1 MNKIINLTKVFLK
14 TSFSNM
20 NTQMGMPSKSNKIVS
35 KILYVVLFLYLAAI
49 VSLFSGGMV
58 ESLKII
64 NQQEIFI
71 GLILLVVT
79 AFCVIQTIFSS
90 INVFYFTKDNEY
102 ILPLP
107 LKPYEIILARTNVLI
122 IIEYIVT
129 VLIGF
134 IPLLV
139 YGVLTSASMSYY
151 LLMFVALVLV
161 PILPILLVSIIVMII
176 MSFAKITKNKNK
188 FQLIATILVLSIVI
202 ALSLSTTK
210 LQDDIT
216 NEQLAHMLVEANGM
230 VDLLKGYFPTLDYV
244 ISSLTSDSIV
254 VALIELLKVLVF
266 TISGVIV
273 YVFIAQKIYFKGL
286 VGNLFSSSS
295 KKKNIK
301 INTNKYNNS
310 KLYKSYISKEFKCL
324 IRNPVFFMQCLL
336 PAILIPLLMIVM
348 VILQMKNSITPQMS
362 EQLNSFNGNT
372 FIVACV
378 ILGVIQFF
386 SMFIYIA
393 ITAISRDGKNAIFM
407 KYIPVSLYKQY
418 IYKCI
423 PNIVMGSITSII
435 SIVVANIILKLDM
448 LMIVLVFIAAIIMN
462 VAESIILIII
472 DLKRP
477 KLEWDSEY
485 AVVKQNFNLIFPM
498 IISMIAIF
506 IIILAG
512 VFLTNI
518 NVYIGIIILSL
529 IFAIILYFANMYLY
543 KNQNRL
549 ASRIM

>member
-122 IIEYIVT
+122 ITEYIVT

-139 YGVLTSASMSYY
+139 YGVLTSVSMSYY

-230 VDLLKGYFPTLDYV
+230 VDLLKGYFPTLDYA

>member
-35 KILYVVLFLYLAAI
+35 KILYAVLFLYLAAI
-49 VSLFSGGMV
+49 VALFSGGMV

-122 IIEYIVT
+122 ITEYIVT

-139 YGVLTSASMSYY
+139 YGVLTSVSMSYY

-230 VDLLKGYFPTLDYV
+230 VDLLKGYFPTLDYA

>member
-122 IIEYIVT
+122 ITEYIVT

-423 PNIVMGSITSII
+423 PNIIMGSITSII

-529 IFAIILYFANMYLY
+529 IFVIILYFANMYLY

>member
-35 KILYVVLFLYLAAI
+35 KILYAVLFLYLAAI
-49 VSLFSGGMV
+49 VALFSGGMV

-122 IIEYIVT
+122 ITEYIVT

-230 VDLLKGYFPTLDYV
+230 VDLLKGYFPTLDYA

-378 ILGVIQFF
+378 ILSIIQFF

-448 LMIVLVFIAAIIMN
+448 LMIVLVFIVAIIMN

-498 IISMIAIF
+498 IISMVAIF

>member
-35 KILYVVLFLYLAAI
+35 KILYAVLFLYLAAI
-49 VSLFSGGMV
+49 VALFSGGMV

-122 IIEYIVT
+122 ITEYIVT

-139 YGVLTSASMSYY
+139 YGVLTSVSMSYY

-188 FQLIATILVLSIVI
+188 FQLIATILVLSIVV

-230 VDLLKGYFPTLDYV
+230 VDLLKGYFPTLDYA
-244 ISSLTSDSIV
+244 INSLTSDSIV
-254 VALIELLKVLVF
+254 VALFELLKVLVF
-266 TISGVIV
+266 TISGAIV

-301 INTNKYNNS
+301 INTKKYNNS

-386 SMFIYIA
+386 SMFIYIS

-435 SIVVANIILKLDM
+435 SIVIANIILKLDM

-498 IISMIAIF
+498 IISMVAIF

>member
-122 IIEYIVT
+122 ITEYIVT

-230 VDLLKGYFPTLDYV
+230 VDLLKGYFPTLDYA

-378 ILGVIQFF
+378 ILGIIQFF

-462 VAESIILIII
+462 LAESIILIII

-529 IFAIILYFANMYLY
+529 IFVIILYFANMYLY

>member
-14 TSFSNM
+14 TSLSNM

-122 IIEYIVT
+122 ITEYIVT

-230 VDLLKGYFPTLDYV
+230 VDLLKGYFPTLDYA

-448 LMIVLVFIAAIIMN
+448 LMIVLVCIAAIIMN

-485 AVVKQNFNLIFPM
+485 AVVNQNFNLIFPM

>member
-35 KILYVVLFLYLAAI
+35 KILYAVLFLYLAAI
-49 VSLFSGGMV
+49 VALFSGGMV

-122 IIEYIVT
+122 ITEYIVT

-230 VDLLKGYFPTLDYV
+230 VDLLKGYFPTLDYA

-498 IISMIAIF
+498 IISMVAIF

>member
-35 KILYVVLFLYLAAI
+35 KILYAVLFLYLAAI
-49 VSLFSGGMV
+49 VALFSGGMV

-122 IIEYIVT
+122 ITEYIVT

-139 YGVLTSASMSYY
+139 YGVLTSVSMSYY

-188 FQLIATILVLSIVI
+188 FQLIATILVLSIVV

-230 VDLLKGYFPTLDYV
+230 VDLLKGYFPTLDYA
-244 ISSLTSDSIV
+244 INSLTSDSIV
-254 VALIELLKVLVF
+254 VALFELLKVLVF
-266 TISGVIV
+266 TISGAIV

-301 INTNKYNNS
+301 INTKKYNNS

>member
-14 TSFSNM
+14 TSLSNM

-122 IIEYIVT
+122 ITEYIVT

-286 VGNLFSSSS
+286 VGNLFSSIS

>member
-35 KILYVVLFLYLAAI
+35 KILYAVLFLYLAAI
-49 VSLFSGGMV
+49 VALFSGGMV

-122 IIEYIVT
+122 ITEYIVT

-139 YGVLTSASMSYY
+139 YGVLTSVSMSYY

>member
-14 TSFSNM
+14 TAFSNM

-122 IIEYIVT
+122 ITEYIVT

-230 VDLLKGYFPTLDYV
+230 VDLLKRYFPTLDYA

>member
-122 IIEYIVT
+122 ITEYIVT

-230 VDLLKGYFPTLDYV
+230 VDLLKGYFPTLDYA

-301 INTNKYNNS
+301 INTKKYNNS

-348 VILQMKNSITPQMS
+348 VILQMKNSITSQMS

-386 SMFIYIA
+386 SMFIYIS

-423 PNIVMGSITSII
+423 PNIIMGSITSII

>member
-122 IIEYIVT
+122 ITEYIVT

-230 VDLLKGYFPTLDYV
+230 VDLLKGYFPTLDYA

-423 PNIVMGSITSII
+423 PNIIMGSITSII
-435 SIVVANIILKLDM
+435 SIVIANIILKLDM
-448 LMIVLVFIAAIIMN
+448 LMIVLVFIVAIIMN

-498 IISMIAIF
+498 IISMVAIF

>member
-35 KILYVVLFLYLAAI
+35 KILYAVLFLYLAAI
-49 VSLFSGGMV
+49 VALFSGGMV

-122 IIEYIVT
+122 ITEYIVT

-139 YGVLTSASMSYY
+139 YGVLTSVSMSYY

-188 FQLIATILVLSIVI
+188 FQLIATILVLSIVV

-230 VDLLKGYFPTLDYV
+230 VDLLKGYFPTLDYA
-244 ISSLTSDSIV
+244 INSLTSDSIV
-254 VALIELLKVLVF
+254 VALFELLKVLVF
-266 TISGVIV
+266 TISGAIV

-301 INTNKYNNS
+301 INTKKYNNS

-348 VILQMKNSITPQMS
+348 VILQMKNSITSQMS

>member
-14 TSFSNM
+14 TSLSNM

-122 IIEYIVT
+122 ITEYIVT

-310 KLYKSYISKEFKCL
+310 KLYISYISKEFKCL

>member
-122 IIEYIVT
+122 ITEYIVT

-139 YGVLTSASMSYY
+139 YGVLTSVSMSYY

-230 VDLLKGYFPTLDYV
+230 VDLLKGYFPTLDYA

-435 SIVVANIILKLDM
+435 SIVIANIILKLDM

-498 IISMIAIF
+498 IISMVAIF

-518 NVYIGIIILSL
+518 NVYIGIIILYL

>member
-35 KILYVVLFLYLAAI
+35 KILYAVLFLYLAAI
-49 VSLFSGGMV
+49 VALFSGGMV

-122 IIEYIVT
+122 ITEYIVT

-216 NEQLAHMLVEANGM
+216 NEQLAHMLVEVNGM
-230 VDLLKGYFPTLDYV
+230 VDLLKGYFPTLDYA
-244 ISSLTSDSIV
+244 INSLTSDSIV
-254 VALIELLKVLVF
+254 VALFELLKVLVF
-266 TISGVIV
+266 TISGAIV

-301 INTNKYNNS
+301 INTKKYNNS

-386 SMFIYIA
+386 SMFIYIS

-435 SIVVANIILKLDM
+435 SIVIANIILKLDM

>member
-71 GLILLVVT
+71 GLILLVVI

-122 IIEYIVT
+122 ITEYIVT

-230 VDLLKGYFPTLDYV
+230 VDLLKGYFPTLDYA
-244 ISSLTSDSIV
+244 INSLTSDSIV
-254 VALIELLKVLVF
+254 VTLFELLKVLVF

-423 PNIVMGSITSII
+423 PNIIMGSITSII
-435 SIVVANIILKLDM
+435 SIVIANIILKLDM

-498 IISMIAIF
+498 IISMIAIY
-506 IIILAG
+506 ADRKS
-512 VFLTNI
+512 V
-518 NVYIGIIILSL
+518 V
-529 IFAIILYFANMYLY
+529 
-543 KNQNRL
+543 
-549 ASRIM
+549 

>member
-35 KILYVVLFLYLAAI
+35 KILYAVLFLYLAAI

-122 IIEYIVT
+122 ITEYIVT

-230 VDLLKGYFPTLDYV
+230 VDLLKGYFPTLDYA

>member
-122 IIEYIVT
+122 ITEYIVT

-139 YGVLTSASMSYY
+139 YGVLTSVSMSYY

-230 VDLLKGYFPTLDYV
+230 VDLLKGYFPTLDYA

-301 INTNKYNNS
+301 INTKKYNNS

-348 VILQMKNSITPQMS
+348 VILQMKNSITSQMS

-423 PNIVMGSITSII
+423 PNIIMGSITSII
-435 SIVVANIILKLDM
+435 SIVIANIILKLDM

>member
-122 IIEYIVT
+122 ITEYIVT

-230 VDLLKGYFPTLDYV
+230 VDLLKGYFPTLDYA

-378 ILGVIQFF
+378 ILSIIQFF

-423 PNIVMGSITSII
+423 PNIIMGSITSII
-435 SIVVANIILKLDM
+435 SIVIANIILKLDM

>member
-14 TSFSNM
+14 TAFSNM

-122 IIEYIVT
+122 ITEYIVT

>member
-122 IIEYIVT
+122 ITEYIVT

-230 VDLLKGYFPTLDYV
+230 VDLLKGYFPTLDYA

-378 ILGVIQFF
+378 ILSIIQFF

-423 PNIVMGSITSII
+423 PNIIMGSITSII

-498 IISMIAIF
+498 IISMVAIF

>member
-14 TSFSNM
+14 TSLSNM

-122 IIEYIVT
+122 ITEYIVT

-518 NVYIGIIILSL
+518 NVYIGIITLSL

>member
-122 IIEYIVT
+122 ITEYIVT

-139 YGVLTSASMSYY
+139 YGVLTSVSMSYY

-188 FQLIATILVLSIVI
+188 FQLIATILVLSIVV

-230 VDLLKGYFPTLDYV
+230 VDLLKGYFPTLDYA
-244 ISSLTSDSIV
+244 INSLTSDSIV
-254 VALIELLKVLVF
+254 VALFELLKVLVF

-301 INTNKYNNS
+301 INTKKYNNS

-348 VILQMKNSITPQMS
+348 VILQMKNSITSQMS

>member
-122 IIEYIVT
+122 ITEYIVT

-378 ILGVIQFF
+378 ILSIIQFF

-423 PNIVMGSITSII
+423 PNIIMGSITSII
-435 SIVVANIILKLDM
+435 SIVIANIILKLDM

-529 IFAIILYFANMYLY
+529 IFVIILYFANMYLY

>member
-122 IIEYIVT
+122 ITEYIVT

>member
-122 IIEYIVT
+122 ITEYIVT

-230 VDLLKGYFPTLDYV
+230 VDLLKRYFPTLDYA

>member
-122 IIEYIVT
+122 ITEYIVT

-230 VDLLKGYFPTLDYV
+230 VDLLKGYFPTLDYA

-386 SMFIYIA
+386 SMFIYIS

>member
-35 KILYVVLFLYLAAI
+35 KILYAVLFLYLAAI
-49 VSLFSGGMV
+49 VALFSGGMV

-122 IIEYIVT
+122 ITEYIVT

-188 FQLIATILVLSIVI
+188 FQLIATILVLSIVV

-230 VDLLKGYFPTLDYV
+230 VDLLKGYFPTLDYA
-244 ISSLTSDSIV
+244 INSLTSDSIV
-254 VALIELLKVLVF
+254 VALFELLKVLVF

-378 ILGVIQFF
+378 ILGIIQFF

>member
-14 TSFSNM
+14 TSLSNM

-122 IIEYIVT
+122 ITEYIVT

-448 LMIVLVFIAAIIMN
+448 LMIVLVCIAAIIMN